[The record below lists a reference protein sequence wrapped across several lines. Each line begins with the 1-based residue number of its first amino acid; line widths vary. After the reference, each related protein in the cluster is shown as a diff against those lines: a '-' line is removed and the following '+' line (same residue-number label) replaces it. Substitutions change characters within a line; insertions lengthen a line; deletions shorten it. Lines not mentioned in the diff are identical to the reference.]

1 MSRFQ
6 AAYIM
11 LRQPEKHLDGL
22 FLLFK
27 RADFVHFGGVGAM
40 RIVAQVEPDVHQ
52 CPCGRGGD
60 DVLPHAQ
67 DLRVVV
73 FYCAAHAG

>member
-40 RIVAQVEPDVHQ
+40 RIVA
-52 CPCGRGGD
+52 
-60 DVLPHAQ
+60 
-67 DLRVVV
+67 
-73 FYCAAHAG
+73 